1 MVNEVYKN
9 KAGQAELNNLH
20 GLVAKQLANELD
32 DPKSLALAIR
42 FLKDNEIT
50 VDIIES
56 SEVQSLTA
64 SIKQIASTDKDNTL
78 TVEKM
83 LEMN

>member
-1 MVNEVYKN
+1 MVDAIYKK
-9 KAGQAELNNLH
+9 KAGHAELNNLH
-20 GLVAKQLANELD
+20 GLVANKLAGELD
-32 DPKSLALAIR
+32 DPKTLALAIR

-50 VDIIES
+50 ADIIES

-78 TVEKM
+78 TIEKM
-83 LEMN
+83 LEMA